1 MASRHHLVLNE
12 SVWVRGETID
22 FGQRNAGS
30 ENQALRER
38 GARILMVK
46 SARDAEGLEQLRR
59 ELTRSD
65 AHVILAR
72 LLAGELRALLPILR
86 ERGNFSIVVDDW
98 WSIPHWF
105 LSEASHILFRNYN
118 GIAFGLGMAPFLEPA
133 PKPPAVLVPTP
144 PLVRYTAIA
153 MLLRL
158 PALAVSP
165 LVDAWNFWRR
175 RDEVISPDKYLYFP
189 FPVDPKDASLEKEE
203 ILYDFANTGGTCG
216 IWLMRDPRVSFR
228 HTFANLY
235 YDRQR
240 LAEEIEAL
248 EGQPFTYYDW
258 RRVGGVLPYPEYV
271 RKNRQSR
278 YLIASGGL
286 QNTSVPKYLEYA
298 CVGTPMIGRSLPFE
312 CPWLDD
318 CLFPIDNNSLK
329 PGALKP
335 LLHQALDR
343 YPALRGNCLKWR
355 DRLLELYSIHRL
367 LDLVQSQANGKLI
380 PADYLK
386 GEALKRHCVGAT
398 DAEIKP
404 AERSRSQEL

>member
-1 MASRHHLVLNE
+1 MAKARLSINDSL
-12 SVWVRGETID
+12 WVRGETID
-22 FGQRNAGS
+22 RGQRNAAS

-38 GARILMVK
+38 GARIFMVK
-46 SARDAEGLEQLRR
+46 HAKDAEGLEQLRR
-59 ELTRSD
+59 ELTKSD
-65 AHVILAR
+65 VHVILAR
-72 LLAGELRALLPILR
+72 LLAAELRALQPILR

-98 WSIPHWF
+98 WSMPHWF
-105 LSEASHILFRNYN
+105 LREASYILFRNYN
-118 GIAFGLGMAPFLEPA
+118 GIAFRLGMAPFLEEG
-133 PKPPAVLVPTP
+133 PKPPAVLIPTP

-158 PALAVSP
+158 PALAMSP
-165 LVDAWNFWRR
+165 LVDVWNHWRR
-175 RDEVISPDKYLYFP
+175 RSEVISPEKYLYFP

-203 ILYDFANTGGTCG
+203 IRYDFANTGGTCG
-216 IWLMRDPRVSFR
+216 IWVMRDPRVSFR

-278 YLIASGGL
+278 YLIATGGL

-298 CVGTPMIGRSLPFE
+298 CVGTPMIGRGVPFE

-318 CLFPIDNNSLK
+318 CLFPIDVNGLK
-329 PGALKP
+329 PGELKR
-335 LLHQALDR
+335 LLHEALDR
-343 YPALRGNCLKWR
+343 YPVLRDNCLKWR

-367 LDLVQSQANGKLI
+367 LDLVQMQADGKPI

-386 GEALKRHCVGAT
+386 GEARKRHGQGAA
-398 DAEIKP
+398 DAE
-404 AERSRSQEL
+404 SRATEYSGNR